1 MDMRGR
7 VQGGQMIYD
16 YKCDDCATSYE
27 VERSMYA
34 TDVPP
39 VCVACSKSMTRVWG
53 VGSIRFE
60 GTGFYSTD
68 NPKR

>member
-1 MDMRGR
+1 
-7 VQGGQMIYD
+7 MIYD
-16 YKCDDCATSYE
+16 YKCDDCATLYE
-27 VERSMYA
+27 VERSMYDESVA
-34 TDVPP
+34 P
-39 VCVACSKSMTRVWG
+39 VCVTCRKSMTRVWG

>member
-1 MDMRGR
+1 
-7 VQGGQMIYD
+7 MIYD

-27 VERSMYA
+27 VERSMY
-34 TDVPP
+34 DES
-39 VCVACSKSMTRVWG
+39 VAPMCTACGKSMTRVWG